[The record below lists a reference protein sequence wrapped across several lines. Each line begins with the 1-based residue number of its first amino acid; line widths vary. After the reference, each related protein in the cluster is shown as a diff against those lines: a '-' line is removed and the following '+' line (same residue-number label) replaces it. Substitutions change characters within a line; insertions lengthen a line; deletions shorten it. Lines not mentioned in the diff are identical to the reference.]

1 MAEKRGLGGRFYVAS
16 AATSTEEIGNPIYPP
31 ARRKLLQEGIDPG
44 KHLARR
50 MRKSD
55 YDEFDFLIGMDE
67 YNILNMMRMYDN
79 DPDGKIH
86 LMMSFAGKRR
96 EISDP
101 WYTGDFDATYSDLR
115 ESLEGL
121 IDYLMQNS

>member
-1 MAEKRGLGGRFYVAS
+1 
-16 AATSTEEIGNPIYPP
+16 
-31 ARRKLLQEGIDPG
+31 
-44 KHLARR
+44 
-50 MRKSD
+50 
-55 YDEFDFLIGMDE
+55 
-67 YNILNMMRMYDN
+67 MMRMYDN

>member
-1 MAEKRGLGGRFYVAS
+1 
-16 AATSTEEIGNPIYPP
+16 
-31 ARRKLLQEGIDPG
+31 
-44 KHLARR
+44 
-50 MRKSD
+50 
-55 YDEFDFLIGMDE
+55 
-67 YNILNMMRMYDN
+67 MYDN